1 MSDDQT
7 APVNR
12 TLLIVLGAVVVLAA
26 LFFFVINPLLLDDDP
41 GTDVSVLDEDAGVT
55 PTESEVAER
64 PTEPQ
69 PDVDLADPDDLGP
82 AEPPQETFDI
92 FNARDPFQQLVR
104 ARAGAGGGTDTGTGT
119 GTDTDTVDPDADD
132 DEDGLDNDQDADDDG
147 DGVIDTDE
155 DPGDAGTGDADDDGV
170 NDNDDDDDDGDGVDD
185 TDDSDDDG
193 DGVDDD
199 VDAVDGGGDDDDANV
214 GGTTVTLI
222 DVFRAEDGS
231 PRATVSVNGTA
242 HTVEEGDTFASRFRL
257 LDISGEC
264 ATMLFGDNRFTL
276 CEGDRVRK

>member
-1 MSDDQT
+1 MTDEQT

-12 TLLIVLGAVVVLAA
+12 TLLIVLAAVVVLAA
-26 LFFFVINPLLLDDDP
+26 LFFLVINPLLLDNEPDV
-41 GTDVSVLDEDAGVT
+41 DVSVIDGDPGATPGASEPAG
-55 PTESEVAER
+55 R

-82 AEPPQETFDI
+82 AETPAETFDI

-104 ARAGAGGGTDTGTGT
+104 PRNSSGGGATGGTTG
-119 GTDTDTVDPDADD
+119 GTVDPDADD
-132 DEDGLDNDQDADDDG
+132 DDDGLANDEDADDDG

-155 DPGDAGTGDADDDGV
+155 DTDAGNGDADDDGV
-170 NDNDDDDDDGDGVDD
+170 TDNDDDDDDGDGVDD
-185 TDDSDDDG
+185 ADDDDDDG

-199 VDAVDGGGDDDDANV
+199 VDAVDGGDDDDDANV
-214 GGTTVTLI
+214 GGTTVSLI
-222 DVFRAEDGS
+222 DVFRSESGT

-242 HTVEEGDTFASRFRL
+242 YTVDEGDTFANRFRL
-257 LDISGEC
+257 LDVSGEC